1 MIRKARVVKSLKNLV
16 FVCLFFLLQQEGNAQ
31 NFEVGMWAGGANY
44 FGDLNTNAS
53 FVMTRPAGGVFLR
66 NNFNTRWV
74 LKSSVSFGQLA
85 FDDRK
90 SPNSFNR
97 QRNLHF
103 RSNVAEIAAML
114 ELNFLEFNKKK
125 EQYWFSPYFTIGFA
139 AFYFNPQA
147 QYQGDW
153 YFLQPLGTEGQ
164 NDPSYSGV
172 KKYRLVNFAIP
183 IGGGLKFSVNRNW
196 NIGVFGDLRVTFTD
210 YLDDVSGVYA
220 SPLSFPEGSTGLG
233 YALSDRSGELGEAI
247 GEPGKQRGS
256 SAKNDFYLFAGVSVS
271 YTFFRLKCP
280 TPGAIR

>member
-1 MIRKARVVKSLKNLV
+1 MIRTARVVKSLKNLV
-16 FVCLFFLLQQEGNAQ
+16 FVCSFFLLQQQGNAQ
-31 NFEVGMWAGGANY
+31 NFEVGIWAGGANY

-210 YLDDVSGVYA
+210 YLDDVS
-220 SPLSFPEGSTGLG
+220 
-233 YALSDRSGELGEAI
+233 
-247 GEPGKQRGS
+247 
-256 SAKNDFYLFAGVSVS
+256 
-271 YTFFRLKCP
+271 
-280 TPGAIR
+280 